1 MTLLMTSLPRS
12 PMGGRTQVQ
21 LPLQQRVLWCINET
35 DAQNGH
41 TARKMTG
48 FSCIGINIEQ
58 FWNEVPVSGVEL
70 SRAIHDFR
78 IVDICFKRMQT
89 A

>member
-1 MTLLMTSLPRS
+1 
-12 PMGGRTQVQ
+12 
-21 LPLQQRVLWCINET
+21 
-35 DAQNGH
+35 
-41 TARKMTG
+41 MTG
-48 FSCIGINIEQ
+48 FSCFGINIEQ

-78 IVDICFKRMQT
+78 IEDICFKRMQT